1 MRSLSLLC
9 LFVCAAASAAG
20 PWPAPDIAGAM
31 KDGNDAGSGVN
42 QAKAQAGVNATTGA
56 AIMPGYGTTAPET
69 SYFSGGAGILGPYSS
84 SKKSDCATMPAA
96 TAALQGQCDA
106 INQMAKQTGPG
117 GKPPISITPS
127 DPLLTAGRPV
137 QADPSTVIGTVS
149 STYSACTTKTVTN
162 PGDFVLEQ
170 CSDWLSAS
178 SMSCA
183 VGELIK
189 LDPHYV
195 YQCLE
200 SLATAASNSCFVPR
214 VVLVDATYH
223 YQCQT
228 TGHTA
233 STPVC
238 TRRAIVTVS
247 GGGSVNLPAP
257 TALGSATTSA
267 AASVTCDAWNLGAG
281 STIRAYCTHG
291 VGPFDLRTGETGNGT
306 FSVPSGR
313 GYLWYNLAVKL
324 ASCDGSRCQ
333 LQLVQTASAGGALV
347 GSASATITDPASVP
361 AVTALASMPAVVG
374 NGAGSGVPAA
384 EAFADGSGSGYFLF
398 SKTPTFVGRSY
409 YVAHTTTGGT
419 KVQVGGTSTGHGYL
433 PWYAYADSC
442 AAGICVI
449 HYPDAGDY
457 RFSVPQPWITSPY
470 TFSVSWD
477 NSECDTYV
485 ARHP

>member
-1 MRSLSLLC
+1 MRWLSLLC

-84 SKKSDCATMPAA
+84 SKKSDCATTPAA

-195 YQCLE
+195 YQCQE

-228 TGHTA
+228 TGRTP

-247 GGGSVNLPAP
+247 GGGNENLPAP
-257 TALGSATTSA
+257 TALGSVVVPGTP
-267 AASVTCDAWNLGAG
+267 SVKCDAWNVSPTKKVRL
-281 STIRAYCTHG
+281 YCVTSD
-291 VGPFDLRTGETGNGT
+291 GPFDLDPGQSATGH
-306 FSVPSGR
+306 FSVPSG
-313 GYLWYNLAVKL
+313 KL
-324 ASCDGSRCQ
+324 TYYYDLTMSIHGCDGTNCTLR
-333 LQLVQTASAGGALV
+333 LVQSWTSTGAFIRAV
-347 GSASATITDPASVP
+347 EGTILDPTSVP
-361 AVTALASMPAVVG
+361 SVAPLASMAALAPVA
-374 NGAGSGVPAA
+374 GAGAPAA
-384 EAFADGSGSGYFLF
+384 TAFADGTGTGYYVFALA
-398 SKTPTFVGRSY
+398 PTFVYQTY
-409 YVAHTTTGGT
+409 YLAHLTTGGT
-419 KVQVGGTSTGHGYL
+419 KVAIGGVPSGRGRTL
-433 PWYAYADSC
+433 WYGFADAC
-442 AAGICVI
+442 AAGTCII
-449 HYPDAGDY
+449 HYPDYGDH
-457 RFSVPQPWITSPY
+457 RFSVPQPYITSPY
-470 TFSVSWD
+470 RFDVTWD
-477 NSECDTYV
+477 NSECETYA
-485 ARHP
+485 ARRP